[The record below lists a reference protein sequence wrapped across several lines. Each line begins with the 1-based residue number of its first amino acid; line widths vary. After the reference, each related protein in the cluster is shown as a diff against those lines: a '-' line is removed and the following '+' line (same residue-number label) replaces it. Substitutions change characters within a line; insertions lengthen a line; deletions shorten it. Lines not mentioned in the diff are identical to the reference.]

1 MDKKRNAAIWTGIA
15 LVITLVLGYLLIAD
29 IGLPGGRPLTTLS
42 PRGDKSQ
49 NIQDLI
55 IPVFAIAWGAL
66 FLGETLTLTMVL
78 GCVVILAGTALAS
91 GFVGPRER

>member
-55 IPVFAIAWGAL
+55 IPVLDVYKRQGHDDMA
-66 FLGETLTLTMVL
+66 E
-78 GCVVILAGTALAS
+78 GTTTWH
-91 GFVGPRER
+91 